1 MKPFRTRLLRPL
13 ILAVLALAVGAAL
26 WWWLAPSKTATSYVT
41 APVTRGDIEQ
51 TVIATGTFE
60 ARKLVSVGAQV
71 SGRVVSLK
79 VAVGDVV
86 KEGQLIAE
94 IDSLPQQNNLRNA
107 QAALASSKA
116 QRAAQVATLHQAELT
131 FKRQQE
137 MMAADATSRAEF
149 EAAEAALASA
159 RANIRASD
167 AQIEQGTI
175 QVDTATLNLGYTKII
190 APMDGTVVA
199 VVTLEGQTVNA
210 NQSAPTII
218 KLATLDTL
226 TIKAQISEAD
236 VVKVKPGQKVWFT
249 ILGEPDRR
257 YHATL
262 RSVEPAPESIAS
274 ESASSSSSST
284 SSTTAVYYNGLF
296 DVPNEDGKL
305 RISMTATV
313 NIVLADAT
321 DALLVPSSALSAA
334 PRMPRTDAATKTSN
348 PDTAA
353 PSTRTGAGAAPDA
366 PVATASDAPAG
377 AGNGEASRFQR
388 RGRDGAGRGDRA
400 SGDGGGGMQQ
410 VVQVLGADGIAV
422 EKRVRVGINNNISAQ
437 ILEGLEEGE
446 LVILGQGGNA
456 AAVNTNR
463 RNMGMR
469 PPPGF

>member
-1 MKPFRTRLLRPL
+1 MKRTTARQLRYL
-13 ILAVLALAVGAAL
+13 ILAIIAAAL
-26 WWWLAPSKTATSYVT
+26 IGLWFWLFPAKTAASYVT

-86 KEGQLIAE
+86 SEGQLIAN
-94 IDSLPQQNNLRNA
+94 IDSLPQQNTLRNA
-107 QAALASSKA
+107 QAALASSRA
-116 QRAAQVATLHQAELT
+116 QRAAQVATLKQAELS
-131 FKRQQE
+131 FKRQKE
-137 MMAADATSRAEF
+137 MMAADATSRAEY
-149 EAAEAALASA
+149 EAAEAALAASQ
-159 RANIRASD
+159 ANIKASD
-167 AQIEQGTI
+167 AQIEQGSI
-175 QVDTATLNLGYTKII
+175 QVDTATLNLGYTKIT

-236 VVKVKPGQKVWFT
+236 VVKVKAGQKVWFT

-262 RSVEPAPESIAS
+262 RSVEPAPETIAS
-274 ESASSSSSST
+274 ESANSSSSSS

-296 DVPNEDGKL
+296 DVPNDDGKL
-305 RISMTATV
+305 RIAMTATV
-313 NIVLADAT
+313 NVVLAEANDT
-321 DALLVPSSALSAA
+321 LLVPSSALAAAARPARGVGAGGRAGGPRPATAPAPATGAAPSAEAATAGAGEAA
-334 PRMPRTDAATKTSN
+334 PRR
-348 PDTAA
+348 
-353 PSTRTGAGAAPDA
+353 R
-366 PVATASDAPAG
+366 
-377 AGNGEASRFQR
+377 SRE
-388 RGRDGAGRGDRA
+388 GRGDRDA
-400 SGDGGGGMQQ
+400 QPPQMHT
-410 VVQVLGADGIAV
+410 VQVLAADGSVVDKAV
-422 EKRVRVGINNNISAQ
+422 KVGINNNISAQ
-437 ILEGLEEGE
+437 ILEGLEEGDQ
-446 LVILGQGGNA
+446 VVLGQSGNA